1 MNTTADLGKAP
12 IRTLVLQ
19 LAIPSMTAQ
28 FVNVLYSI
36 IDRMYIGHIAGHGT
50 LALAGAGVCGPIV
63 TLLTSFGTLVG
74 IGGSITMGIRMGEK
88 NTKKAEQILANSFLM
103 LSIFSILLTI
113 SFLLLKDKLLM
124 WFGASEATF
133 PYANTYLTI
142 YTVGTFFALMAT
154 GLNYFINCQGF
165 PLVGMFTVLIGAGC
179 NILLDP
185 VFIFGFHMGIA
196 GAAVATVISQI
207 LSCIFAMRF
216 LFGKK
221 VPVKITFGQYD
232 TKIMNRILSLGFS
245 PFLILATDSLILIL
259 LNTILQ
265 KYGGKSQGDMFITC
279 ATIAQSYLL
288 LITSPMIGISGGTQA
303 ILSYNYGARR
313 PQKIRQAGITMAVL
327 ALIYTLLIWS
337 VILAAPRFLI
347 GIFSSDQALMTDT
360 VPAMKLYFAAFIFML
375 LQYVGQTIFKA
386 LNKKKYAIFFS
397 ILRKVII
404 VVPLTYILP
413 YALNIGPNGVFMA
426 EPVSNVIGG
435 SLCFIVMLAT
445 VLPELKRM

>member
-1 MNTTADLGKAP
+1 MNT
-12 IRTLVLQ
+12 V
-19 LAIPSMTAQ
+19 
-28 FVNVLYSI
+28 
-36 IDRMYIGHIAGHGT
+36 
-50 LALAGAGVCGPIV
+50 
-63 TLLTSFGTLVG
+63 
-74 IGGSITMGIRMGEK
+74 
-88 NTKKAEQILANSFLM
+88 
-103 LSIFSILLTI
+103 
-113 SFLLLKDKLLM
+113 
-124 WFGASEATF
+124 
-133 PYANTYLTI
+133 
-142 YTVGTFFALMAT
+142 
-154 GLNYFINCQGF
+154 
-165 PLVGMFTVLIGAGC
+165 
-179 NILLDP
+179 
-185 VFIFGFHMGIA
+185 
-196 GAAVATVISQI
+196 
-207 LSCIFAMRF
+207 
-216 LFGKK
+216 
-221 VPVKITFGQYD
+221 
-232 TKIMNRILSLGFS
+232 
-245 PFLILATDSLILIL
+245 
-259 LNTILQ
+259 LQ
-265 KYGGKSQGDMFITC
+265 KYGGASQGDMLITC